1 MKLLR
6 SIVRGLLFVAL
17 NLAVAA
23 AFAAP
28 RDSAASQ
35 EAAPRVQGAA
45 DDAVRV
51 TLHGNIHPLI
61 RAAVGKAGTA
71 QASLSQSATDLGAV
85 EDSLPTG
92 RMLLLLQHSSQQKAA
107 LTDFIQAAHTPG
119 SSSFHQWLTPAEFG
133 RLYGPTNSDVAA
145 VTAWLESHGLTI
157 NQVHAGRVAIEFS
170 GTAGQV
176 SEAFQTQIHRYLVNG
191 ETHLAN
197 ATDPSIPAALAPVI
211 AGVAPLNDFQPQP
224 RLKVLGQAQFNA
236 KTHKA
241 TPQWTYPEGSG
252 IVFVV
257 APGDFATQYDIN
269 SVYKS
274 GITGAGQSIAIVSE
288 SNVDLSLVQA
298 YQSLFG
304 LNANLPTVV
313 VDGADPGQNSAA
325 VEAYLDLEIA
335 GSVAPGATVMLY
347 TSGGTALTNGL
358 ALAAMRAV
366 EDDLAGVIS
375 ASYGECEMELGQSG
389 NVFWSALWEQAT
401 AQGQT
406 VFVSAGDGG
415 SAGCDNFDTQQVAYG
430 GLQVNGIASTPYNV
444 AVGGTDFYY
453 SQYAG
458 SSSAIVAQLGT
469 YWSTTSTILP
479 AISLLKTIPEQAWND
494 FFGFNLYDN
503 GNPANQP
510 SELIVGGG
518 GGASSAA
525 LYTSGAATGYP
536 KPAWQAGTGVPA
548 DKVRD
553 LPDLSLFAANGYNY
567 SFYPICANPGDCSS
581 ANLTTSG
588 AVVITGVGGT
598 SASSPAMAAIQSL
611 INQSTGAWA
620 GQADF
625 IYYPLAAKQKT
636 AFHDVTVGGNQAPCY
651 PGTTNCVAG
660 SSASNSSG
668 YFVESGYAAGTG
680 YDQATGLGSV
690 DVANLIKYWNT
701 VAFTPTT
708 TTLSVSPTSLAHGKT
723 ATITGTVAPSS
734 GSGTPT
740 GAVSLTGNDGITHYA
755 AIDDVALAAG
765 SIYALVDNLPGGTYQ
780 LTADYS
786 GDGTFAN
793 SKSAPVTVTVT
804 PENNTLVASGWAWNP
819 YDLNLYPLSSGITL
833 PYGAQIFLDAQP
845 QSGNATIA
853 TEPTPATGTV
863 TFTDKL
869 GSATVTSTQPLNAAG
884 VAEWSTG
891 VFSPGSHALSES
903 YSGDPSYNPST
914 AAAAAAFTVIQG
926 STSLT
931 VRPLVT
937 SVAAGASVAVDVVL
951 ATGYL
956 SLYGTLP
963 TGNVTVTLGSQ
974 SISAPWQPFG
984 ATGNASLEAV
994 VTFTNVPAGI
1004 LPLMAYYAGD
1014 TNWLGSAANGG
1025 TVISLAS
1032 KLTPTVLLASSSA
1045 NPAPGQTFILTAT
1058 VSGPVG
1064 KPTPTGTIAFLSNG
1078 QSFDTFVNLSSG
1090 TATIAIPGYSAANGI
1105 NIFTALY
1112 QGDANYNSAASNAVN
1127 VTVAQSDFSLTTQ
1140 SAEVQISPS
1149 GSGVSSL
1156 ALSAIN
1162 GFSGTVTLT
1171 ASAPAAITVT
1181 PTAASLALSAPA
1193 TDVLTIKVAAAAAAG
1208 IYPLTITA
1216 SGGGHVHTAQILVQ
1230 VLAVAAPVFSP
1241 AAGAYATS
1249 QQVTLTD
1256 STAGA
1261 TIYYTT
1267 NGAIPTASSTKYTGA
1282 ITVGATETIQAIA
1295 VVSGFA
1301 PSSVTSTAYTIMTP
1315 AATPIFSP
1323 VTGIYSSVQ
1332 TVAITD
1338 LTPGA
1343 KIYFTTNGTAP
1354 TTSSTLYAGPIT
1366 VSATET
1372 LEAIATASG
1381 SLQSATGSAV
1391 YIINMAAN
1399 GCPTGSGS
1407 CVDNFTG
1414 SSGTLLPTYN
1424 SKWTL
1429 AGGTNSIYTTG
1440 SESAE
1445 ISGSASAVYYYAAS
1459 TSDTA
1464 QITPAPSST
1473 TIGYEK
1479 LACVR
1484 VSSGIPGYCVGFS
1497 PVSSGNYTACYVMK
1511 NFKYLGG
1518 GNCGTVS
1525 ATASHA
1531 LTLVASGTSTVTLS
1545 VYVDGVLKG
1554 TVTDNSSPYTVAGSG
1569 FGLQGDGTPADS
1581 IVNEWQDYSGASPSA
1596 TPTFSLAAG
1605 AYTSAQTVSINDAT
1619 PGATIYYTTNGTAPT
1634 TGSTVYTGAITV
1646 SASETLE
1653 AIATAPG
1660 YLQSAAASAA
1670 FTINLAV
1677 VGCPS
1682 GSGSCFDNFTGSS
1695 GTLLPT
1701 YNSQWV
1707 LAGGTNSIYTTGS
1720 GSVEISGSASAVYYY
1735 AGSASN
1741 TSQITLAPSSATIG
1755 YEKLACVR
1763 VSAGI
1768 PGYCVG
1774 FSAVSSGNYT
1784 ACYVMKNFKYLGGG
1798 NCGTVSATASHTLT
1812 LVASG
1817 TSTVTLSIYVD
1828 GVLKG
1833 TVTDN
1838 SSPYTVAGSGFG
1850 LQGDGAPADS
1860 IVNEWQDY
1868 SGSSPAPSECPTGS
1882 GSCADSF
1889 TGSSGTLLPTY
1900 NSQWALAGGTN
1911 SIYTT
1916 GSNSAEISGSA
1927 SAVYYYAGSASN
1939 TSQITLAP
1947 SGATIGYEKLACV
1960 RVSSGIPGYCVGFSA
1975 ASGGNY
1981 TACYVMKNF
1990 KYLGGGNCGTVSA
2003 TASHTLTLVASGTST
2018 VTLSVYVDGVL
2029 KGTVTDSSSPYT
2041 VAGSGFG
2048 LQGDGTPADS
2058 IVNEWQD
2065 YTGSSTVSTPTH
2077 LPASTYNPAQR
2088 VPMSPRIL
2096 SAETN

>member
-1 MKLLR
+1 MKPLR
-6 SIVRGLLFVAL
+6 LIVRCLLIVAL
-17 NLAVAA
+17 ILVIASTLAG
-23 AFAAP
+23 
-28 RDSAASQ
+28 SQ
-35 EAAPRVQGAA
+35 EPAPRVQGAA
-45 DDAVRV
+45 DEAARV
-51 TLHGNIHPLI
+51 VLHGNIHPLA
-61 RAAVGKAGTA
+61 RAAAGTA
-71 QASLSQSATDLGAV
+71 GARLSQSATDLGAV
-85 EDSLPTG
+85 EDSLPAG
-92 RMLLLLQHSSQQKAA
+92 RMLLLLQRSPQQESS

-119 SSSFHQWLTPAEFG
+119 SSSFHQWLTPADFG
-133 RLYGPTNSDVAA
+133 RLYGPASSDVAA
-145 VTAWLESHGLTI
+145 VTAWLESHGLTV
-157 NQVHAGRVAIEFS
+157 NQVHAGRTAIEFT

-176 SEAFQTQIHRYLVNG
+176 SDAFQTQIHRYLVNG

-197 ATDPSIPAALAPVI
+197 STDPSIPAALAPVV
-211 AGVAPLNDFQPQP
+211 AGLAPLNDFRPQP
-224 RLKVLGQAQFNA
+224 RLKVLGQAGFNA
-236 KTHKA
+236 KTHQA
-241 TPQWTYPEGSG
+241 TPQWTYPEGNG

-257 APGDFATQYDIN
+257 TPGDFATQYDIN

-304 LNANLPTVV
+304 LSANLPTVV
-313 VDGADPGQNSAA
+313 VDGADPGQNGAA
-325 VEAYLDLEIA
+325 TEAYLDLEMA
-335 GSVAPGATVMLY
+335 SSVAPGATVMLY
-347 TSGGTALTNGL
+347 TSGGTALSNGL

-366 EDDLAGVIS
+366 DDDLAGVIS

-389 NVFWSALWEQAT
+389 NGFWSALWEQAA

-430 GLQVNGIASTPYNV
+430 GLAVNGIASTPYNV

-458 SSSAIVAQLGT
+458 SSSAILAQLEG
-469 YWSTTSTILP
+469 YWSTTSTASP

-494 FFGFNLYDN
+494 FFGYNLYDG

-525 LYTSGAATGYP
+525 LYTTGTATGYP
-536 KPAWQAGTGVPA
+536 KPGWQAGTGVPA

-581 ANLTTSG
+581 ANLTSNG

-598 SASSPAMAAIQSL
+598 SVSSPAMAAIQSL
-611 INQSTGAWA
+611 INQSAGAWA
-620 GQADF
+620 GQANF
-625 IYYPLAAKQKT
+625 IYYPLAAKQAT
-636 AFHDVTVGGNQAPCY
+636 AFHDVTVGGNQVPCY

-660 SSASNSSG
+660 SAASNSSG
-668 YFVESGYAAGTG
+668 YYVESGYAAGAG

-690 DVANLIKYWNT
+690 DVANLIKYWST
-701 VAFTPTT
+701 VTFTPTT
-708 TTLSVSPTSLAHGKT
+708 TTLSVSPTTLVHGKT

-755 AIDDVALAAG
+755 TIDGINLAAG

-780 LTADYS
+780 LTAAYN
-786 GDGTFAN
+786 GDGTFAP
-793 SKSAPVTVTVT
+793 SKSSPVTVTVT
-804 PENNTLVASGWAWNP
+804 PENNTLVATGWAWNP
-819 YDLNLYPLSSGITL
+819 YDLNLYPLSSGITV

-845 QSGNATIA
+845 ESGNATIS

-869 GSATVTSTQPLNAAG
+869 GSATVTSTQALNAAG

-891 VFSPGSHALSES
+891 VFAPGSHALSES
-903 YSGDPSYNPST
+903 YSGDASYNPST

-931 VRPLVT
+931 VKPMVT

-963 TGNVTVTLGSQ
+963 TGNVTVTLGNQ

-1014 TNWLGSAANGG
+1014 SNWLGSSANGG
-1025 TVISLAS
+1025 TVVSLAS
-1032 KLTPTVLLASSSA
+1032 KLTPTVVLTSSSV
-1045 NPAPGQTFILTAT
+1045 NPAPGQTFTLTAT
-1058 VSGPVG
+1058 VAGPTG
-1064 KPTPTGTIAFLSNG
+1064 KPIPTGTVVFLSDG
-1078 QSFDTFVNLSSG
+1078 QSFNTSASLSSG
-1090 TATIAIPGYSAANGI
+1090 TASIAVPSYYAANGT

-1127 VTVAQSDFSLTTQ
+1127 VTVTQSDFSLTTQ
-1140 SAEVQISPS
+1140 NPEVQISPS
-1149 GSGVSSL
+1149 GSGLSTL
-1156 ALSAIN
+1156 ALAPIN
-1162 GFSGTVTLT
+1162 GFSGTVTL
-1171 ASAPAAITVT
+1171 SAKSPTAITVT
-1181 PTAASLALSAPA
+1181 PATASLALSAPA
-1193 TDVLTIKVAAAAAAG
+1193 TDAVAIKVAAGTAAG

-1216 SGGGHVHTAQILVQ
+1216 SGGGHVHTAQILVE
-1230 VLAVAAPVFSP
+1230 VLSVSAPVFSP
-1241 AAGAYATS
+1241 VAGAYAAS

-1256 STAGA
+1256 A
-1261 TIYYTT
+1261 TTGSAIYYTT
-1267 NGAIPTASSTKYTGA
+1267 NGTTPTTSSTKYTGA
-1282 ITVGATETIQAIA
+1282 ITVPATETIEAIA
-1295 VVSGFA
+1295 VVGGFA
-1301 PSSVTSTAYTIMTP
+1301 PSSASSAAYTIMTP
-1315 AATPIFSP
+1315 GATPTFSP
-1323 VTGIYSSVQ
+1323 AAGIYSSVQ
-1332 TVAITD
+1332 TVTISD

-1343 KIYFTTNGTAP
+1343 KIYYTTNGTTP
-1354 TTSSTLYAGPIT
+1354 TTSSAVYTGPIT

-1372 LEAIATASG
+1372 LEAIATAGG
-1381 SLQSATGSAV
+1381 SLQSGTGSAA

-1424 SKWTL
+1424 SKWAL
-1429 AGGTNSIYTTG
+1429 AGGTNSVYTTG
-1440 SESAE
+1440 SDSAE
-1445 ISGSASAVYYYAAS
+1445 ISGTAGAVYYYAAS
-1459 TSDTA
+1459 ASDTA
-1464 QITPAPSST
+1464 QITLAPSNT

-1484 VSSGIPGYCVGFS
+1484 VSAGIGGYCVGFS
-1497 PVSSGNYTACYVMK
+1497 AVSSGNYTACYVMK

-1518 GNCGTVS
+1518 GNCGTIS
-1525 ATASHA
+1525 ATVSHA

-1545 VYVDGVLKG
+1545 IYVDGVPKG

-1581 IVNEWQDYSGASPSA
+1581 IVNEWQDYSGSSPVA
-1596 TPTFSLAAG
+1596 TPVFSLSAG
-1605 AYTSAQTVSINDAT
+1605 SYTSAQTVSISDLT
-1619 PGATIYYTTNGTAPT
+1619 PGASIYYTTNGTAPT
-1634 TGSTVYTGAITV
+1634 TSSTVYTGAITV

-1670 FTINLAV
+1670 YTINLAT

-1682 GSGSCFDNFTGSS
+1682 GSGSCYDNFTGSS

-1707 LAGGTNSIYTTGS
+1707 LTGGTNSIYTTGS
-1720 GSVEISGSASAVYYY
+1720 DSAEISGTASAVYYY
-1735 AGSASN
+1735 AGSTSN
-1741 TSQITLAPSSATIG
+1741 TSQITLAPSSATVG

-1784 ACYVMKNFKYLGGG
+1784 ACYVMKNFRYLGGG
-1798 NCGTVSATASHTLT
+1798 NCGTVSATVSHTLA

-1828 GVLKG
+1828 GVPKG
-1833 TVTDN
+1833 TVTDS

-1850 LQGDGAPADS
+1850 LQGDGTPADS

-1868 SGSSPAPSECPTGS
+1868 SGASPAPNECPNGS
-1882 GSCADSF
+1882 GSCVDNF
-1889 TGSSGTLLPTY
+1889 TGTSGTLLPTY
-1900 NSQWALAGGTN
+1900 NSQWVLAGGTN
-1911 SIYTT
+1911 SVYTT
-1916 GSNSAEISGSA
+1916 GSDSAEISGTA
-1927 SAVYYYAGSASN
+1927 SAVYYYAGSTSN
-1939 TSQITLAP
+1939 TSQIALAP
-1947 SGATIGYEKLACV
+1947 SNSTIGYEKLACV
-1960 RVSSGIPGYCVGFSA
+1960 RVSAGVPGYCVGFSA
-1975 ASGGNY
+1975 VSSGNY

-1990 KYLGGGNCGTVSA
+1990 KYLGGGNCGTVSS
-2003 TASHTLTLVASGTST
+2003 TASHTLALVASGTST
-2018 VTLSVYVDGVL
+2018 VTLSIYVDGVL

-2065 YTGSSTVSTPTH
+2065 YSGSSTAATATVLPT
-2077 LPASTYNPAQR
+2077 STYSPTPK
-2088 VPMSPRIL
+2088 VPVSIRG
-2096 SAETN
+2096 SAAEIN

>member
-1 MKLLR
+1 MLRPIARASDDLIMKLLR
-6 SIVRGLLFVAL
+6 TIVRGLLFVAL
-17 NLAVAA
+17 NLAIAA
-23 AFAAP
+23 AFAVP
-28 RDSAASQ
+28 RDPAASQ
-35 EAAPRVQGAA
+35 EAAPRAQSAA
-45 DDAVRV
+45 DDTVRV
-51 TLHGNIHPLI
+51 VLHGNIHPLV
-61 RAAVGKAGTA
+61 RGPAGAA
-71 QASLSQSATDLGAV
+71 SSQTATDLGAV

-92 RMLLLLQHSSQQKAA
+92 RMLLLLQRSPQQESA

-119 SSSFHQWLTPAEFG
+119 NASFHHWLTSAEFG
-133 RLYGPTNSDVAA
+133 RLYGPADSDVAA

-176 SEAFQTQIHRYLVNG
+176 NEAFQTQIHRYLVNG

-197 ATDPSIPAALAPVI
+197 AIDPSIPAALAPVI
-211 AGVAPLNDFQPQP
+211 AGLAPLNDFQPQP
-224 RLKVLGQAQFNA
+224 RLKVLGQAQFNS

-241 TPQWTYPEGSG
+241 TPEWTYPEGTG
-252 IVFVV
+252 IVLVM

-304 LNANLPTVV
+304 LSASLPTVV
-313 VDGADPGQNSAA
+313 VDGSDPGQNSAA
-325 VEAYLDLEIA
+325 TEAYLDIELA

-375 ASYGECEMELGQSG
+375 TSYGECEMELGQSG
-389 NVFWSALWEQAT
+389 NAFWSALWEQAV

-430 GLQVNGIASTPYNV
+430 GLGVNGIASTPYDV

-458 SSSAIVAQLGT
+458 SASAITSQLGT

-479 AISLLKTIPEQAWND
+479 SISLLKTIPEQAWND

-525 LYTSGAATGYP
+525 IYASDTATGYP
-536 KPAWQAGTGVPA
+536 KPAWQAGAGVPA

-581 ANLTTSG
+581 ANLTSSG

-625 IYYPLAAKQKT
+625 VYYPLAAKQAT
-636 AFHDVTVGGNQAPCY
+636 AFHDVTMGGNQVPCY

-660 SSASNSSG
+660 SAASNSSG
-668 YFVESGYAAGTG
+668 YFVESGYTAGTG
-680 YDQATGLGSV
+680 YDLATGLGSV

-701 VAFTPTT
+701 AAFTPTT
-708 TTLSVSPTSLAHGKT
+708 TTLSVSPTTLAHGKT
-723 ATITGTVAPSS
+723 ATVTGTVAPSS
-734 GSGTPT
+734 GSGTPS

-755 AIDDVALAAG
+755 AIDDIALAAG

-780 LTADYS
+780 LTAAYG
-786 GDGTFAN
+786 GDGSFAA

-804 PENNTLVASGWAWNP
+804 PENNALIATGWAWNP

-853 TEPTPATGTV
+853 GELTPATGTV

-869 GSATVTSTQPLNAAG
+869 GSATVTSTQPLNSVG

-891 VFSPGSHALSES
+891 VFAPGSHSLSES
-903 YSGDPSYNPST
+903 YSGDPSYNPSIEP
-914 AAAAAAFTVIQG
+914 AAAAFTVIQG

-931 VRPLVT
+931 IKPLVT

-974 SISAPWQPFG
+974 SITAPWQPFG
-984 ATGNASLEAV
+984 ATGNASLEVV

-1004 LPLMAYYAGD
+1004 LPLMAYYTGD
-1014 TNWLGSAANGG
+1014 SNWLGSAANGG
-1025 TVISLAS
+1025 TVVSLAS
-1032 KLTPTVLLASSSA
+1032 KLTPTVLLTSSSA
-1045 NPAPGQTFILTAT
+1045 NPASGQAFTLMAT
-1058 VSGPVG
+1058 VAGPAG
-1064 KPTPTGTIAFLSNG
+1064 KPTPTGTIAFLSDG
-1078 QSFDTFVNLSSG
+1078 QSFDTFVNLSGG
-1090 TATIAIPGYSAANGI
+1090 TAAIAIPGYFAANGI

-1127 VTVAQSDFSLTTQ
+1127 VMVAQSDFSLTTQ
-1140 SAEVQISPS
+1140 NPELQISPS
-1149 GSGVSSL
+1149 GTGASTL
-1156 ALSAIN
+1156 ALAPIN

-1171 ASAPAAITVT
+1171 SSAPAAITVT
-1181 PTAASLALSAPA
+1181 PAAVSLALSAPT
-1193 TDVLTIKVAAAAAAG
+1193 TDVLTIKVAAATTAG
-1208 IYPLTITA
+1208 IYPLTITV
-1216 SGGGHVHTAQILVQ
+1216 SGGGHVHTVQILVQ
-1230 VLAVAAPVFSP
+1230 VLSVAAPVFSP
-1241 AAGAYATS
+1241 AAGTYAIS
-1249 QQVTLTD
+1249 QPVTLTD
-1256 STAGA
+1256 ATTGA

-1267 NGAIPTASSTKYTGA
+1267 NGAIPTAASVKYTSA
-1282 ITVGATETIQAIA
+1282 ITVAATETIQAIA
-1295 VVSGFA
+1295 VIGGFA
-1301 PSSVTSTAYTIMTP
+1301 PSSVASAAYNIMTP
-1315 AATPIFSP
+1315 AATPAFSP
-1323 VTGIYSSVQ
+1323 APGIYSSVQ
-1332 TVAITD
+1332 TVAISD

-1343 KIYFTTNGTAP
+1343 KIYYTTNGTAP
-1354 TTSSTLYAGPIT
+1354 TSSSTLYSGPIT

-1372 LEAIATASG
+1372 LEAIAIASG
-1381 SLQSATGSAV
+1381 SLQSATGSAA
-1391 YIINMAAN
+1391 YIINMPVNGCPTGSGSCVDNFTGPQGTLLPTYNSRWTLAGGTNSIYTSGSNSAEISGSASAVYYYAASASDTAQITLAPSNTTIGYEKLACVRVSAGIPGYCVGFSKVSN
-1399 GCPTGSGS
+1399 GSYTACYVMKNFKYLGGGNCGSVSATVSHALTLVASGTSTVTLSIYVDGVFKGTVTDSSSPYTVAGSGFGLQGDGTPGDSMVNEWQDYSGASPTATPTFSPAAATYAAAQTVSINDTTPGATIYYTTNGTAPTTSSTVYAGPISVSASETLKAIATAPGYLQSAAATAAYTINLTTFGCPSGSGSCFDNFTGASGTLLPTYNSQWVLAGGTNSIYTTGSDSAEISGLASAVYYYAGSTSNTSQITLVPSNTTIGYAKLACVRVSAGISGYCVGFSSVSSGNYTACYVMKNFKYLGGGNCGTISATVSHTLTLFASGTSTVTLSIYVDGVLDGTVTDSSSPYTVAGSGFGLQGDGTPADSMVNEWQDYAGSSPAPNQCPTGSGS

-1440 SESAE
+1440 ANSAE
-1445 ISGSASAVYYYAAS
+1445 ISGSASAVYYYSAS
-1459 TSDTA
+1459 ASDTA
-1464 QITPAPSST
+1464 QITLASSST
-1473 TIGYEK
+1473 TIGY
-1479 LACVR
+1479 A
-1484 VSSGIPGYCVGFS
+1484 
-1497 PVSSGNYTACYVMK
+1497 
-1511 NFKYLGG
+1511 
-1518 GNCGTVS
+1518 
-1525 ATASHA
+1525 
-1531 LTLVASGTSTVTLS
+1531 
-1545 VYVDGVLKG
+1545 
-1554 TVTDNSSPYTVAGSG
+1554 
-1569 FGLQGDGTPADS
+1569 
-1581 IVNEWQDYSGASPSA
+1581 
-1596 TPTFSLAAG
+1596 
-1605 AYTSAQTVSINDAT
+1605 
-1619 PGATIYYTTNGTAPT
+1619 
-1634 TGSTVYTGAITV
+1634 
-1646 SASETLE
+1646 
-1653 AIATAPG
+1653 
-1660 YLQSAAASAA
+1660 
-1670 FTINLAV
+1670 
-1677 VGCPS
+1677 
-1682 GSGSCFDNFTGSS
+1682 
-1695 GTLLPT
+1695 
-1701 YNSQWV
+1701 
-1707 LAGGTNSIYTTGS
+1707 
-1720 GSVEISGSASAVYYY
+1720 
-1735 AGSASN
+1735 
-1741 TSQITLAPSSATIG
+1741 
-1755 YEKLACVR
+1755 KLACVR

-1798 NCGTVSATASHTLT
+1798 NCGTISATASHTLT

-1833 TVTDN
+1833 TVTD
-1838 SSPYTVAGSGFG
+1838 
-1850 LQGDGAPADS
+1850 
-1860 IVNEWQDY
+1860 
-1868 SGSSPAPSECPTGS
+1868 
-1882 GSCADSF
+1882 
-1889 TGSSGTLLPTY
+1889 
-1900 NSQWALAGGTN
+1900 
-1911 SIYTT
+1911 
-1916 GSNSAEISGSA
+1916 
-1927 SAVYYYAGSASN
+1927 
-1939 TSQITLAP
+1939 
-1947 SGATIGYEKLACV
+1947 
-1960 RVSSGIPGYCVGFSA
+1960 
-1975 ASGGNY
+1975 
-1981 TACYVMKNF
+1981 
-1990 KYLGGGNCGTVSA
+1990 
-2003 TASHTLTLVASGTST
+2003 
-2018 VTLSVYVDGVL
+2018 
-2029 KGTVTDSSSPYT
+2029 SSSPYT
-2041 VAGSGFG
+2041 VSGSGFG

-2065 YTGSSTVSTPTH
+2065 FSGASAADTPIIR
-2077 LPASTYNPAQR
+2077 PVFREN
-2088 VPMSPRIL
+2088 IL
-2096 SAETN
+2096 EMKEFR